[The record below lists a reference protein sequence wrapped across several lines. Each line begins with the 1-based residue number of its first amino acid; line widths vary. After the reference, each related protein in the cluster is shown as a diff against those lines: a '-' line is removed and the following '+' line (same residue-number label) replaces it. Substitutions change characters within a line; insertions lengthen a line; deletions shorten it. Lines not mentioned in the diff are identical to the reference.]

1 MRKLYLL
8 SLLLPLWTLL
18 PLWGQGGCLFAAV
31 QVQNISTDYANKR
44 VTFALSWAAGTRN
57 ATHNSKVWVF
67 VDYQPVTGLTTG
79 AWQRA
84 TVNLSAL
91 PAGCTADG
99 SNTRGFWYQGQ
110 ATAAQNANIT
120 VTLTNMP
127 AQFNWC
133 AYATDYPPNA
143 KISGNSYTLHGTAPF
158 TVNGTQL
165 AAGVRTYS
173 SACITSITDPTGCPG
188 LIPAAPTVTTTNPA
202 AICAGSGVTLTATPG
217 GGTTTANTYTWNIGG
232 ATTTTTTNTFAVPAA
247 SITAS
252 KTFTVT
258 VTNANKCIS
267 NTASGSITVVAAP
280 AVPTLTN
287 NGNKCVGTAITFTA
301 GAVSGATGYEWT
313 GSGITAGTVATTTRA
328 SNTTAGAKSA
338 QVRAFITNSGI
349 TCYSAYSATSTAT
362 IYAVPAPTLSGG
374 TTSIMVGAST
384 TWNASI
390 AGGTWSSSNTAVAT
404 VSNGT
409 ITGKAVGTAT
419 ITYSVTQNGCAGS
432 TTRTITVISAGGS
445 GSGNGTAIT
454 NCSNPP
460 SGFSFTSGFTSTS
473 TWVVGSQ
480 TWSAPVTATY
490 CNKST
495 YNGGSS
501 APYLTDCR
509 TNSTAGYG
517 HLFSWCMVAKFA
529 TTICPSGWRVP
540 TSTDF
545 YNLDKALGGTG
556 ANTQINS
563 TLRNNYLN
571 DWGCQYGG
579 FSNYN
584 AALVNQGT
592 RAYYWSQTEDSA
604 DSGIH
609 LFVATTAAVHPQYW
623 DVKYYGFSLRCV
635 K

>member
-232 ATTTTTTNTFAVPAA
+232 ASTTTTTNTFAVPAA
-247 SITAS
+247 SITTS
-252 KTFTVT
+252 KTFTVS
-258 VTNANKCIS
+258 VRNANGCTS
-267 NTASGSITVVAAP
+267 NT
-280 AVPTLTN
+280 
-287 NGNKCVGTAITFTA
+287 
-301 GAVSGATGYEWT
+301 VSG
-313 GSGITAGTVATTTRA
+313 
-328 SNTTAGAKSA
+328 N
-338 QVRAFITNSGI
+338 
-349 TCYSAYSATSTAT
+349 
-362 IYAVPAPTLSGG
+362 
-374 TTSIMVGAST
+374 
-384 TWNASI
+384 
-390 AGGTWSSSNTAVAT
+390 
-404 VSNGT
+404 
-409 ITGKAVGTAT
+409 
-419 ITYSVTQNGCAGS
+419 
-432 TTRTITVISAGGS
+432 ITVISGC
-445 GSGNGTAIT
+445 GSGNGTNVT

-460 SGFSFTSGFTSTS
+460 SGFSFTSGFVSGT

-490 CNKST
+490 CRKT
-495 YNGGSS
+495 AFNGGNTG
-501 APYLTDCR
+501 AYLTDCR
-509 TNSTAGYG
+509 SANTSSSAIHTTYG
-517 HLFSWCMVAKFA
+517 DLFSWCMVAKFA

-540 TSTDF
+540 TGTDF
-545 YNLDKALGGTG
+545 CNLDKTLFSTSTCTNRTNASNLSVYMGSRWGGQYAGYAYSG
-556 ANTQINS
+556 AVNYQTS
-563 TLRNNYLN
+563 T
-571 DWGCQYGG
+571 
-579 FSNYN
+579 
-584 AALVNQGT
+584 
-592 RAYYWSQTEDSA
+592 AYYWSQTE
-604 DSGIH
+604 
-609 LFVATTAAVHPQYW
+609 TTATAGYTLYLTTGGYVYPQYNLY
-623 DVKYYGFSLRCV
+623 KTNGATLRCV